1 EYDESLRANAGGGV
15 EDESIEV
22 LEMPFPQALAMV
34 KSGEIRDGKT
44 IMLLQHALVAG
55 WLRA

>member
-1 EYDESLRANAGGGV
+1 M